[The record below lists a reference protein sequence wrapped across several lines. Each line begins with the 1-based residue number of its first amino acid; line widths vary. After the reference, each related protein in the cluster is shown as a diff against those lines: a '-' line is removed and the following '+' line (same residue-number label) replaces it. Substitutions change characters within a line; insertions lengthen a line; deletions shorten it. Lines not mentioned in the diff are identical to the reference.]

1 VEVPRVEV
9 PRVEVP
15 RVEVPRVEV
24 PRVGVLPVGVLPV
37 GVLPVGVPLPE
48 RPQRQPQQRHVFW
61 LLQRRLCTLERPQT
75 QEMPQLIAPGCT

>member
-1 VEVPRVEV
+1 VLPVEVLPVEVLPVEVLPVEVP
-9 PRVEVP
+9 
-15 RVEVPRVEV
+15 
-24 PRVGVLPVGVLPV
+24 LPE
-37 GVLPVGVPLPE
+37 VPLPE